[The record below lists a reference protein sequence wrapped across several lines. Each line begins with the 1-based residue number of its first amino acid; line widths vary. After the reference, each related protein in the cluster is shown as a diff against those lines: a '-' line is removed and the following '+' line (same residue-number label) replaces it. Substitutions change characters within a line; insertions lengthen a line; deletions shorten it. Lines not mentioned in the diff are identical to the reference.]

1 MRSPHPKT
9 GLFIAVL
16 TLVALHTAPIHA
28 KTRVFL
34 LGGQSNMIGQGANS
48 ELTAPYDTPQTDVNF
63 WRGGTWVP
71 VRPGFGNSAN
81 SFGPEVSFGIAIK
94 DAYPADDLYLIKY
107 AVGGTALYNDWSP
120 VAPGGPQYNGFTNT
134 AAAALANLDAAS
146 IDYEIA
152 GMLWMQGESDSL
164 ENRGQFYET
173 NLRNF
178 ITAMRDDYGDP
189 DLPFIVARIQSY
201 WGTQAQLD
209 LVRAAEQA
217 VAETTHNVEWFDTD
231 PYPVVSPSNPG
242 HYGTQGILSMGIDF
256 AAGYQST
263 VPEPT
268 SAFLAVMGA
277 FGLLATRRRS
287 PHQPA

>member
-1 MRSPHPKT
+1 MRSPHPKI

-152 GMLWMQGESDSL
+152 GMLWMQGESDGM
-164 ENRGQFYET
+164 NMPHAKAYNK
-173 NLRNF
+173 NL
-178 ITAMRDDYGDP
+178 T
-189 DLPFIVARIQSY
+189 DLIR
-201 WGTQAQLD
+201 
-209 LVRAAEQA
+209 LVRAEFKSPKMPFVLGRVGKHYDSRPKGGADIVRAAQVA
-217 VAETTHNVEWFDTD
+217 VAEADPNVICFDTD
-231 PYPVVSPSNPG
+231 DVPIASYNPG
-242 HYGTQGILSMGIDF
+242 HYNTEGQLTLGQRF
-256 AAGYQST
+256 ANQ
-263 VPEPT
+263 
-268 SAFLAVMGA
+268 
-277 FGLLATRRRS
+277 LLDLTN
-287 PHQPA
+287 Q